1 MPGAWSRRKLNL
13 PMVLTFLLRNGDANP
28 SIDANLDCS
37 SRRYIFILSSVLSFI
52 FRISMILYR
61 FSAFFIVALVAVPR
75 SSAFWQS
82 LQHRT
87 SIVRIS
93 RSIGQ
98 GQNIRLSKVLSYQ
111 NSTTSADHGVHVS
124 KAAQRFLREAANRA
138 DIEDDCVLTIQGNQ
152 YNMTGWAKAHP
163 GKSNAIVRFAR
174 ASII

>member
-1 MPGAWSRRKLNL
+1 
-13 PMVLTFLLRNGDANP
+13 
-28 SIDANLDCS
+28 
-37 SRRYIFILSSVLSFI
+37 
-52 FRISMILYR
+52 MILYR
-61 FSAFFIVALVAVPR
+61 FSAFFVVALVAVPR

-163 GKSNAIVRFAR
+163 GKSNVIVRFAR